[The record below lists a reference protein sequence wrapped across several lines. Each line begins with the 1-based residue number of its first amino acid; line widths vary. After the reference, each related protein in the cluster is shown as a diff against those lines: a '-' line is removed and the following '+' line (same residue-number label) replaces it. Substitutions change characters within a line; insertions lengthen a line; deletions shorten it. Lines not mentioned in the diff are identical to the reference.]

1 MFLSIICFLL
11 HFCRT
16 MFLSIICFLL
26 HFCRTMFLS
35 IICFLLHFCGLVSTV
50 LYLLLGALSRLVLTD
65 HGNLVAE

>member
-1 MFLSIICFLL
+1 
-11 HFCRT
+11 